1 MQRTKTFSLS
11 ILCAF
16 FVIGAVTPL
25 IAEPKDLINYR
36 KGVMKAVSGHAKA
49 LKSIAKGKVERKAD
63 LKAHA
68 RAMVELATM
77 SATLFPK
84 GTGPE
89 TGKTRAL
96 PAIWE
101 KKAEYDKIN
110 DDWLKAAKSMDAA
123 ADAGNWAAANKAIDE
138 LSKACGACHKKFR
151 KKKAK
156 KKKS

>member
-1 MQRTKTFSLS
+1 
-11 ILCAF
+11 
-16 FVIGAVTPL
+16 
-25 IAEPKDLINYR
+25 
-36 KGVMKAVSGHAKA
+36 MKAVSGHAKA
-49 LKSIAKGKVERKAD
+49 LKSIANGKVDRKAD

-89 TGKTRAL
+89 AGKTRAL
-96 PAIWE
+96 PSIWE
-101 KKAEYDKIN
+101 KKAKYDRIN
-110 DDWLKAAKSMDAA
+110 DDWVKAARSMEAA
-123 ADAGNWAAANKAIDE
+123 ADAGDLNAAGKAADA
-138 LSKACGACHKKFR
+138 LSKACKACHKPFR